1 MHESKLSKWA
11 WGILAWLVALTIF
24 FPIFVMIITA
34 FKNEREAQSLS
45 LFFIPTLVSFYEV
58 FARSNYA
65 VYVWNS
71 ILASIG
77 STLLCFALAIPA
89 AYRMAFYPT
98 PKTQSTLVWM
108 LSTKMMPAVGV
119 LIPLYILC
127 QFFGVL
133 DNIVALIVIYA
144 LINLPIAVWMAYTY
158 FCEIPAAI
166 LGGGAD
172 RWRHDLARNVACAA
186 ADDPPGSLFDRA
198 APGDLVVE

>member
-1 MHESKLSKWA
+1 M
-11 WGILAWLVALTIF
+11 
-24 FPIFVMIITA
+24 
-34 FKNEREAQSLS
+34 S
-45 LFFIPTLVSFYEV
+45 LFFIPTLEIFYEV

-65 VYVWNS
+65 IYVWNS

-133 DNIVALIVIYA
+133 DNIVALIIIYA

-158 FCEIPAAI
+158 FCEIP
-166 LGGGAD
+166 GSHSRGGAD
-172 RWRHDLARNVACAA
+172 RWRHDLGRNVACPP
-186 ADDPPGSLFDRA
+186 ADDPPGSLFDGA

>member
-45 LFFIPTLVSFYEV
+45 LFFIPTLVSFYQV

-108 LSTKMMPAVGV
+108 LSTCWSQQVSE
-119 LIPLYILC
+119 L
-127 QFFGVL
+127 VL
-133 DNIVALIVIYA
+133 DLAGPAGLASGASADSDLTEWERVAGPLFLNLRKASIYGGSNEVQRQ
-144 LINLPIAVWMAYTY
+144 IISRN
-158 FCEIPAAI
+158 I
-166 LGGGAD
+166 LGPLSE
-172 RWRHDLARNVACAA
+172 RSTWTSCTTTSRTRCAR
-186 ADDPPGSLFDRA
+186 P
-198 APGDLVVE
+198 

>member
-1 MHESKLSKWA
+1 
-11 WGILAWLVALTIF
+11 
-24 FPIFVMIITA
+24 MIITA

-45 LFFIPTLVSFYEV
+45 LFFIPTLESFYEV

-65 VYVWNS
+65 IYVWNS
-71 ILASIG
+71 ILLRSVRRCCV
-77 STLLCFALAIPA
+77 LRWRFPA

-98 PKTQSTLVWM
+98 RRRSRRLVWM

-166 LGGGAD
+166 LEAARIDGATIWQEMWHVL
-172 RWRHDLARNVACAA
+172 RPMTL
-186 ADDPPGSLFDRA
+186 PGSLFDGT